1 MPDSNIIQIDQNLF
15 ETKLDRLVTEKMT
28 QILNAMLDAEA
39 DEITGAARYERKEG
53 RKAYRA
59 GHYERTLTAKAGRLE
74 LRVPKLK
81 GAVFESAVI
90 ERYRRRES
98 SVEEALME
106 MYLAGVSTRQVDDIS
121 KLLWGDRMP
130 SQTLSDKLKRVYD
143 DIDRWRTRPLESE
156 YPYVFM
162 DGVWHKRSWG
172 GSVEN
177 VSVLVAIGVNAE
189 GHREVIGV
197 TEGMR
202 EDAASWE
209 QFIRSMIERGLKGVR
224 LVVGDRCAGLVSTVN
239 SMLPRAKYQRWIGNG
254 VLDGFLEDESLF
266 GEFLRAPVSEG
277 GVEPLVV
284 GPPHVVVE
292 IAPQLLDRGVVV
304 PVYELLLQQPVRR
317 FDHGVVVGVALA
329 RQRSFDVEHVEQ
341 PVDPRVVELAAPVG
355 VEHLDVRQREVEGGE
370 RAQHQACVPGPPD
383 GMADDAPVRQVDQQ
397 THVRPVSAD
406 ADIGKI
412 ARQMRVRGVAVELA
426 VQQVREPG
434 LVDPRPVGL
443 ERLARVRARHA
454 LFAHD
459 VADAS
464 PGRGDAFSA
473 QSGLDLPRPVA
484 LAAVAPYRANV
495 AGDRIGP
502 LHLGMFDHPVVGG
515 AGNAEDSALR

>member
-28 QILNAMLDAEA
+28 QILNAMLGAEA

-177 VSVLVAIGVNAE
+177 VSVLVAIGV
-189 GHREVIGV
+189 

-254 VLDGFLEDESLF
+254 VLDNSLEDESLF

-284 GPPHVVVE
+284 GPPHIVVE

-304 PVYELLLQQPVRR
+304 PVYELLLQQAVGG
-317 FDHGVVVGVALA
+317 FDHRVVVRVALA
-329 RQRSFDVEHVEQ
+329 RQ
-341 PVDPRVVELAAPVG
+341 
-355 VEHLDVRQREVEGGE
+355 
-370 RAQHQACVPGPPD
+370 
-383 GMADDAPVRQVDQQ
+383 
-397 THVRPVSAD
+397 
-406 ADIGKI
+406 
-412 ARQMRVRGVAVELA
+412 
-426 VQQVREPG
+426 
-434 LVDPRPVGL
+434 
-443 ERLARVRARHA
+443 
-454 LFAHD
+454 
-459 VADAS
+459 
-464 PGRGDAFSA
+464 
-473 QSGLDLPRPVA
+473 
-484 LAAVAPYRANV
+484 
-495 AGDRIGP
+495 
-502 LHLGMFDHPVVGG
+502 
-515 AGNAEDSALR
+515 